1 MSDYRREQLLTYIG
15 GPFLVLVSAALA
27 GLLGANAVGA
37 LGASKLLGGAMIA
50 TGLLVSFGLA
60 LYGAYTIHEG
70 RRVLASDH
78 WRAEHFQA

>member
-1 MSDYRREQLLTYIG
+1 MSDYRREQLLTYAG

-27 GLLGANAVGA
+27 CFLGASAVGA
-37 LGASKLLGGAMIA
+37 LGARPLGGVMIA

-70 RRVLASDH
+70 RRRFASDH
-78 WRAEHFQA
+78 WRAEHFVP